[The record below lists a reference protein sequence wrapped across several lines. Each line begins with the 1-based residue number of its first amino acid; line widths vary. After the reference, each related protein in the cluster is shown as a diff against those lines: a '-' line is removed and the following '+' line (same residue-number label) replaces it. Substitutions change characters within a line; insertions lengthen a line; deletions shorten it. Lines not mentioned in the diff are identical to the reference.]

1 MAQMLGVLHY
11 VEGGFLMFI
20 NIIIIRGFS
29 GSDARLPPLYKAAI
43 FFISYY
49 NYNKRTQ

>member
-1 MAQMLGVLHY
+1 MAQMLGLLHY

-29 GSDARLPPLYKAAI
+29 GPDARLAGLRKAV
-43 FFISYY
+43 ISSTY
-49 NYNKRTQ
+49 